1 MAGLALLAQL
11 EQLRGRVAP
20 VTLAAEQLLA
30 VPEAFQP
37 LFAGGGL
44 PRGSSVGFAGVG
56 SWSVAMALA
65 ASALGVGGWLAV
77 LGVEELGLVA
87 AAEVG
92 VRLDRV
98 LVVSSVASAQ
108 LGLVAATLMEAVDV
122 IALHPRSMVSARDAR
137 RLTARAREQG
147 TVLFH
152 LDGGRHWP
160 EALDLSVSVVPSRCV
175 GIGEGHGHLQF
186 RQLEVATTGR
196 RAANRQRRVSVLA
209 GGPGGSTLERV
220 GDPSD
225 VAGWGGGRNG
235 VEPADPAGGV
245 GAPRWA
251 GSAGRMAAAVAAG
264 DGIVWAD
271 GVDGVVWADG
281 EGRRLVSVASS
292 DGTDSAPFDG
302 TASRNPRKP
311 VVSRRSSGAGR
322 DVRGAGSGVTGG
334 GEREEAG

>member
-1 MAGLALLAQL
+1 MGFMAGSALLAQL

-20 VTLAAEQLLA
+20 VTLAADQLLA
-30 VPEAFQP
+30 VPGALQP

-44 PRGSSVGFAGVG
+44 PRGSSVGFTGAG
-56 SWSVAMALA
+56 SWSVALALA

-87 AAEVG
+87 AAELG

-122 IALHPRSMVSARDAR
+122 IALHPRSMVSTRDAR
-137 RLTARAREQG
+137 RLTARARERG

-160 EALDLSVSVVPSRCV
+160 EALDLSVTVAPSRCE
-175 GIGEGHGHLQF
+175 GIGEGHGHLQI

-196 RAANRQRRVSVLA
+196 RAASRQRRASVLV

-220 GDPSD
+220 GDPPD
-225 VAGWGGGRNG
+225 VAGRVGGRDG
-235 VEPADPAGGV
+235 VGPADPTGGV
-245 GAPRWA
+245 GAPHRA
-251 GSAGRMAAAVAAG
+251 GSVGRVAAAVPAG

-281 EGRRLVSVASS
+281 DGRRLVSVV
-292 DGTDSAPFDG
+292 APSEG
-302 TASRNPRKP
+302 VKTVPGEQPVSRNPRKAE
-311 VVSRRSSGAGR
+311 VSRRSSAEEEEEGRTEDHTAAG
-322 DVRGAGSGVTGG
+322 
-334 GEREEAG
+334 

>member
-1 MAGLALLAQL
+1 MFDHGPMAGSALLAQL

-30 VPEAFQP
+30 VPEAFQL

-44 PRGSSVGFAGVG
+44 PRGSSVGFAGAG

-87 AAEVG
+87 AAELG

-108 LGLVAATLMEAVDV
+108 LGLVAATLMEAVEV
-122 IALHPRSMVSARDAR
+122 IALHPRSMVSTRDAR
-137 RLTARAREQG
+137 RLTARARERG

-160 EALDLSVSVVPSRCV
+160 EALDLSVTVAPSRCF

-196 RAANRQRRVSVLA
+196 RAASRQRRVSVLA

-220 GDPSD
+220 GDPPD
-225 VAGWGGGRNG
+225 VAGWDGGRDG
-235 VEPADPAGGV
+235 VGSADPTGGV
-245 GAPRWA
+245 GAPRRA
-251 GSAGRMAAAVAAG
+251 GSAGRIAVF
-264 DGIVWAD
+264 
-271 GVDGVVWADG
+271 
-281 EGRRLVSVASS
+281 ER
-292 DGTDSAPFDG
+292 
-302 TASRNPRKP
+302 TASRNPRRTEI
-311 VVSRRSSGAGR
+311 SRRSSVDEEQSAG
-322 DVRGAGSGVTGG
+322 
-334 GEREEAG
+334 

>member
-1 MAGLALLAQL
+1 MAGSALLAQL

-44 PRGSSVGFAGVG
+44 PRGSSVGFAGAG

-137 RLTARAREQG
+137 RLTARARERG

-160 EALDLSVSVVPSRCV
+160 EALDLSVTVAPSRCV

-196 RAANRQRRVSVLA
+196 RAASRQRRVSVLA
-209 GGPGGSTLERV
+209 GGPGGSTLEQV
-220 GDPSD
+220 GHPPD
-225 VAGWGGGRNG
+225 VAGWGGGRAG
-235 VEPADPAGGV
+235 VESAGPTGGV
-245 GAPRWA
+245 GAPRRA
-251 GSAGRMAAAVAAG
+251 GSAGRIGAEG
-264 DGIVWAD
+264 DAIVWAD

-281 EGRRLVSVASS
+281 EGRRLVSVGPS
-292 DGTDSAPFDG
+292 DGMDSAPSDG
-302 TASRNPRKP
+302 TASRTLRKP
-311 VVSRRSSGAGR
+311 EVSRRSSAG
-322 DVRGAGSGVTGG
+322 DQQK
-334 GEREEAG
+334 EAG

>member
-1 MAGLALLAQL
+1 MGLMAGSALLAQL

-30 VPEAFQP
+30 VPEALQP

-44 PRGSSVGFAGVG
+44 PRGASVGFAGAG

-87 AAEVG
+87 AAELG

-122 IALHPRSMVSARDAR
+122 IALHPRSMVSTRDAR
-137 RLTARAREQG
+137 RLTARARERG

-160 EALDLSVSVVPSRCV
+160 EALDLSVSVAPSRCV
-175 GIGEGHGHLQF
+175 GIGEGHGHLQI

-196 RAANRQRRVSVLA
+196 RAASRQRQASVLV
-209 GGPGGSTLERV
+209 GGPGGSTLERI
-220 GDPSD
+220 GDPPD
-225 VAGWGGGRNG
+225 VAGWAGGRDG
-235 VEPADPAGGV
+235 VGPADPTGGV
-245 GAPRWA
+245 GAPHRA
-251 GSAGRMAAAVAAG
+251 GSAGRVTAAVPAG

-281 EGRRLVSVASS
+281 EGRRLVSVAPSE
-292 DGTDSAPFDG
+292 GAKTAPG
-302 TASRNPRKP
+302 EQPTSRNPRKAE
-311 VVSRRSSGAGR
+311 VSRRSSAVEQAEERAEEHTAAG
-322 DVRGAGSGVTGG
+322 
-334 GEREEAG
+334 

>member
-1 MAGLALLAQL
+1 MAGSALLAQL

-44 PRGSSVGFAGVG
+44 PRGSSVGFAGAG

-87 AAEVG
+87 AAELG

-108 LGLVAATLMEAVDV
+108 LGLVAATLMEAVEV

-137 RLTARAREQG
+137 RLTARARERG

-160 EALDLSVSVVPSRCV
+160 EALDLSVTVAPSRCL

-196 RAANRQRRVSVLA
+196 RAASRQRRVSVLA

-220 GDPSD
+220 GDPPD
-225 VAGWGGGRNG
+225 VAGWGGGRDG
-235 VEPADPAGGV
+235 VGSADPTGGV
-245 GAPRWA
+245 GAPRRA
-251 GSAGRMAAAVAAG
+251 GSAGRIA
-264 DGIVWAD
+264 IF
-271 GVDGVVWADG
+271 
-281 EGRRLVSVASS
+281 ER
-292 DGTDSAPFDG
+292 
-302 TASRNPRKP
+302 TASRNPRRTEI
-311 VVSRRSSGAGR
+311 SRRSSA
-322 DVRGAGSGVTGG
+322 
-334 GEREEAG
+334 EEAEEQSAG